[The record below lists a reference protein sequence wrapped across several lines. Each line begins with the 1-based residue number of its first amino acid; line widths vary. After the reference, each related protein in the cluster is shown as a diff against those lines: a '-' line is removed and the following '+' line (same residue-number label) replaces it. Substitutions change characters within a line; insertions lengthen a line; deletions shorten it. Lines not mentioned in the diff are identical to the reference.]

1 MQSIL
6 SANLLIT
13 PRVAPLGT
21 IINFIAQSENADFF
35 EWNMGDGSPIKTGN
49 KKIIQH
55 IYQKT
60 GVYEVT
66 LTVSSAK

>member
-1 MQSIL
+1 VTSLL
-6 SANLLIT
+6 SANILIS

-21 IINFIAQSENADFF
+21 IVNFIAQSEHADFF
-35 EWNMGDGSPIKTGN
+35 EWNMGDGSPITTGN
-49 KKIIQH
+49 KKVVQH

-60 GVYEVT
+60 GTYDVI